1 MFSFIT
7 LNWRARPLT
16 TYRTVIELIAAT
28 TTKTGLRIDA
38 DLDDG
43 SYPIGVKVTA
53 KELAAIPMR
62 RHDWQP
68 AWNYTIEPP

>member
-7 LNWRARPLT
+7 MNWQARPLLT
-16 TYRTVIELIAAT
+16 HRAVVELIAAT
-28 TTKTGLRIDA
+28 STRAGLRIEA
-38 DLDDG
+38 DLDTG
-43 SYPIGVKVTA
+43 SYPIGVKVTDA
-53 KELAAIPMR
+53 ELAAIPIH